1 MLEKRIFHF
10 SSRKKRRLNEN
21 FDPAFPSIPSNFIR
35 FRVERKGASGV
46 CEKKE
51 GIGEGWG
58 TKEGGEKKER
68 EKKIADRK
76 ELPRGEA
83 RLHGY
88 FVFCEWGRTLVMV
101 IVQQRG
107 GREKWHKRETAQK
120 RTRLATVT
128 SLVRLELNSFIYFPR
143 IYEYGR

>member
-1 MLEKRIFHF
+1 
-10 SSRKKRRLNEN
+10 
-21 FDPAFPSIPSNFIR
+21 
-35 FRVERKGASGV
+35 
-46 CEKKE
+46 
-51 GIGEGWG
+51 
-58 TKEGGEKKER
+58 
-68 EKKIADRK
+68 
-76 ELPRGEA
+76 
-83 RLHGY
+83 
-88 FVFCEWGRTLVMV
+88 MV

>member
-1 MLEKRIFHF
+1 M
-10 SSRKKRRLNEN
+10 RKERRN
-21 FDPAFPSIPSNFIR
+21 R
-35 FRVERKGASGV
+35 RRMGHKGGR
-46 CEKKE
+46 
-51 GIGEGWG
+51 G
-58 TKEGGEKKER
+58 KKER
-68 EKKIADRK
+68 KKKIADRK